1 MSVDGVNHKM
11 LKKEKESDRDQA
23 DATVDESISAASS
36 LMKKVHG
43 KVRIFKETKN
53 LVSVAP
59 VNPLV
64 DRFTL
69 PRTLLHFDS

>member
-1 MSVDGVNHKM
+1 M
-11 LKKEKESDRDQA
+11 LKKEIESDRDQA
-23 DATVDESISAASS
+23 DATVDESISAASFIYMGKS
-36 LMKKVHG
+36 AFSKKP
-43 KVRIFKETKN
+43 RN

-69 PRTLLHFDS
+69 RHCFISTHEEHKGYVT